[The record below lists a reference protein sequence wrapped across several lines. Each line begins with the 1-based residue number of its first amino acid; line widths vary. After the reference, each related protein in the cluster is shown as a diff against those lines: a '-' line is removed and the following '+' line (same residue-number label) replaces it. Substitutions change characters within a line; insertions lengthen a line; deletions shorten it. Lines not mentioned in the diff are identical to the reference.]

1 MVDRLI
7 HNRVFKVSKELNR
20 LDLLC
25 EQHRRQIG
33 HREGLPD
40 WERPNTPAG
49 KASGRHGR
57 TPAFFAWDEES
68 EHRPRPTWQTETPQ
82 KVARTL
88 HLTPT
93 RGEREKDRQPAPER
107 SPHENVGEDVLETA
121 TSLPSEQVELEG
133 MDEASA
139 IEVDRDDRSV
149 EEEQPVGTG
158 RTIAVSPIREDI
170 LDRVHPPNAR
180 TSVSSRNL
188 TLPLTVE
195 AAPSPYHPPSSPRY
209 RHGRRLQAND
219 AAIPTPRAQQYAA
232 GVTTQQADR
241 YRMSRTSGK
250 RFRSPAKPTTLWDDL
265 CNTYIHQSAAS
276 SNTNTNPT
284 SFSRKRTTNSAA
296 ERAFGGSSVF
306 PTVNTDTY
314 GWPGSE
320 SSGFNRRPVL
330 TGSEAMNVANHAV
343 REFLGGRD
351 EETNQSE
358 PPMESRQRS
367 GESDRVAGTVELPG
381 EVPNASTT
389 GSRTGNNRKSKRGS
403 EIRYRL
409 KLTRPPSKGK
419 AVTIHVR
426 VIMNKIGITAS
437 PSHLVVTSKDWR
449 QIREITVSSSAD
461 SELRTFQIH
470 HKIHET
476 YDEVYNAT
484 AQLPSLFVSVLQKE
498 ATFLFGFGCGIDGR
512 LGTDGDTNLTT
523 PTPFASRGMWQ

>member
-57 TPAFFAWDEES
+57 TPAFFAWDEGS

-389 GSRTGNNRKSKRGS
+389 GSRTGNNRKSKRVSFGGDS
-403 EIRYRL
+403 
-409 KLTRPPSKGK
+409 TRPQPRTLPVLADKTTQTEDSLLPARPQVRAIPRDPPSRDSGSPVRCPACDTVVDESGRPRKVPRSSTSSD
-419 AVTIHVR
+419 AAAAPAQQRIYRRTSSHVTNP
-426 VIMNKIGITAS
+426 IMTNPRYPTEPMTFRGRSTY
-437 PSHLVVTSKDWR
+437 
-449 QIREITVSSSAD
+449 SSAFD
-461 SELRTFQIH
+461 
-470 HKIHET
+470 
-476 YDEVYNAT
+476 D
-484 AQLPSLFVSVLQKE
+484 
-498 ATFLFGFGCGIDGR
+498 R
-512 LGTDGDTNLTT
+512 L
-523 PTPFASRGMWQ
+523 AWR

>member
-121 TSLPSEQVELEG
+121 TALPSEQVELEG

-139 IEVDRDDRSV
+139 IEVDRDD
-149 EEEQPVGTG
+149 
-158 RTIAVSPIREDI
+158 
-170 LDRVHPPNAR
+170 
-180 TSVSSRNL
+180 
-188 TLPLTVE
+188 
-195 AAPSPYHPPSSPRY
+195 
-209 RHGRRLQAND
+209 
-219 AAIPTPRAQQYAA
+219 
-232 GVTTQQADR
+232 
-241 YRMSRTSGK
+241 RTSGK

-284 SFSRKRTTNSAA
+284 SFSRKRMTNSAA

-306 PTVNTDTY
+306 PTVNTDTF

-351 EETNQSE
+351 EETKQSE
-358 PPMESRQRS
+358 PPMQSRQRS
-367 GESDRVAGTVELPG
+367 GESDRVAGTIELPG

-389 GSRTGNNRKSKRGS
+389 GSRTGNNRKSKRRPASTRFASLRGEMSTMEELLGLEDPKKQQLVRIFPKYVRLRQGS

-498 ATFLFGFGCGIDGR
+498 ATFLFGFGCGINGR

-523 PTPFASRGMWQ
+523 PTPFA